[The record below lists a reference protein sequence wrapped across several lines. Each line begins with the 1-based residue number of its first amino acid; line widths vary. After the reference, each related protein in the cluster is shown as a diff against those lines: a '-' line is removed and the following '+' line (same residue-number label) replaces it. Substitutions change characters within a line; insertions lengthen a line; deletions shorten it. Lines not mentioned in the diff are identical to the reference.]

1 MVLGTEMDGTLIAFE
16 HLFVIVTV
24 AGTFILTSLY
34 TSYSACAGLLGVCSA
49 QHDWFKSRDDG
60 GVEDS
65 PRSFLEI
72 WEPAPPSRPR
82 RLCIPGGAAPRRRCD
97 LHVSPRS
104 VASVVG
110 AAAEIGETML
120 GGVVV

>member
-1 MVLGTEMDGTLIAFE
+1 MA
-16 HLFVIVTV
+16 
-24 AGTFILTSLY
+24 ALY
-34 TSYSACAGLLGVCSA
+34 TSYSARAGLLGVHLA
-49 QHDWFKSRDDG
+49 QHVWFNSRDDDG
-60 GVEDS
+60 IEDS

-82 RLCIPGGAAPRRRCD
+82 RLCIPGGAAPRRRCGHAPTFN

-110 AAAEIGETML
+110 AAAEIGKTML
-120 GGVVV
+120 GRVVV

>member
-1 MVLGTEMDGTLIAFE
+1 MA
-16 HLFVIVTV
+16 
-24 AGTFILTSLY
+24 SSY
-34 TSYSACAGLLGVCSA
+34 TSYSTCAGLLGVHSA
-49 QHDWFKSRDDG
+49 QHIWFNSRDDG

-72 WEPAPPSRPR
+72 WEPALPSRPR
-82 RLCIPGGAAPRRRCD
+82 RLCIPGGAAPRRRCGHAPTFD

-120 GGVVV
+120 GRVVVQFTVFVGG